1 MIRVV
6 LVDDHGLV
14 RAGWK
19 LLLERAEDIE
29 VVGEAA
35 NGVQALERVG
45 ELAPDVV
52 LMDIAMSVMNG
63 IDACRAITEKHPG
76 TSVVILSMHG
86 EARFVREAFL
96 AGAKGYIL
104 KDSELDE
111 LPRSIRMVYSG
122 RRYASPEIAGVL
134 VDHVTDPVQPPHP
147 SEGRGVRLTP
157 RQRQV
162 LQLVAEGRNS
172 LEISYELGIS
182 GKTVDAHRRKIM
194 DTLGLHSV
202 ADLTRYAIREGITTL
217 S

>member
-6 LVDDHGLV
+6 LVDDHSLV
-14 RAGWK
+14 RAGWR
-19 LLLERAEDIE
+19 LLLEQAEGIE

-35 NGVQALERVG
+35 NGAEALERAG

-63 IDACRAITEKHPG
+63 IDACRRIAQDSPATK
-76 TSVVILSMHG
+76 VVILSMHG

-96 AGAKGYIL
+96 AGASGYIL
-104 KDSELDE
+104 KDSELEE
-111 LPRSIRMVYSG
+111 LARSIRMVASG

-134 VDHVTDPVQPPHP
+134 VDHVTEPTPGAHSPPRD
-147 SEGRGVRLTP
+147 GTRLSP

-162 LQLVAEGRNS
+162 LQLVAEGKNS
-172 LEISYELGIS
+172 LEIAYELGIS

-194 DTLGLHSV
+194 ELLGLYSV
-202 ADLTRYAIREGITTL
+202 AELTRYAIREGISTL
-217 S
+217 N

>member
-172 LEISYELGIS
+172 LEIAYELGIS

-202 ADLTRYAIREGITTL
+202 ADLTRYAIREGLTTL

>member
-172 LEISYELGIS
+172 LEIAYELGIS